1 MHIYYKKFVVHK
13 ARKEKGFKE
22 IYMAIVINYDG
33 EKYTLGYTRATI
45 RNMEKAGFNISNID
59 TATVTTCEDL
69 FAGAFLMR
77 HRRTKA
83 DKISEIY
90 KHIEH
95 KEELIAKLA
104 EMYYE
109 ALSTLMEEPDEN
121 DSKKAT
127 WEEE

>member
-1 MHIYYKKFVVHK
+1 
-13 ARKEKGFKE
+13 
-22 IYMAIVINYDG
+22 MAIVINYDG

-45 RNMEKAGFNISNID
+45 RSMEKAGFNIRNFD
-59 TATVTTCEDL
+59 NATVTTCEDL

-77 HRRTKA
+77 HRRIKA
-83 DKISEIY
+83 EKISEIY
-90 KHIEH
+90 NHVEH
-95 KEELIAKLA
+95 KEDLMAKLI
-104 EMYYE
+104 EMYSE